1 MGDWRNE
8 MMKDGER
15 GGGSMSD
22 RGSPG
27 GDAPQSLDPPTAA
40 LVRVAAALAEGKI
53 AVLRERLVVA
63 RGGGA
68 AGRAGGGGRRGGA
81 ACARRPGVVG
91 EARRGG
97 VRRGVWTRLPQAAPQ
112 PAVAAC
118 GAGGAGAGGRL
129 RQGDRPAGAR
139 PQAAR
144 ALHGCR
150 GRRPRYGTAAALAS
164 ARRAQHGRDA
174 RGGRRGARA
183 DRRRPGPGA
192 SPARAGAVG
201 RCERAETLNAECGVR
216 NAEWKGEVVPQADL
230 KARTRAFALAIIQ
243 LVEDLR
249 RGRSADVIGTQLL
262 RAGTSVGANYRAACR
277 ARSRKEFVSKM
288 GIVEEEADESQ
299 FWLDLAV
306 ERGLG
311 DVERVAALRD
321 EACQLVAIAV
331 SSIRTA
337 RRTPRS
343 IPHSA
348 FRVPHSTFGVPRS
361 P

>member
-1 MGDWRNE
+1 M
-8 MMKDGER
+8 
-15 GGGSMSD
+15 
-22 RGSPG
+22 
-27 GDAPQSLDPPTAA
+27 
-40 LVRVAAALAEGKI
+40 
-53 AVLRERLVVA
+53 
-63 RGGGA
+63 
-68 AGRAGGGGRRGGA
+68 
-81 ACARRPGVVG
+81 
-91 EARRGG
+91 
-97 VRRGVWTRLPQAAPQ
+97 
-112 PAVAAC
+112 
-118 GAGGAGAGGRL
+118 
-129 RQGDRPAGAR
+129 
-139 PQAAR
+139 
-144 ALHGCR
+144 
-150 GRRPRYGTAAALAS
+150 
-164 ARRAQHGRDA
+164 
-174 RGGRRGARA
+174 
-183 DRRRPGPGA
+183 
-192 SPARAGAVG
+192 
-201 RCERAETLNAECGVR
+201 
-216 NAEWKGEVVPQADL
+216 PQADL

-243 LVEDLR
+243 LVEDLP

-299 FWLDLAV
+299 FWLDLVV